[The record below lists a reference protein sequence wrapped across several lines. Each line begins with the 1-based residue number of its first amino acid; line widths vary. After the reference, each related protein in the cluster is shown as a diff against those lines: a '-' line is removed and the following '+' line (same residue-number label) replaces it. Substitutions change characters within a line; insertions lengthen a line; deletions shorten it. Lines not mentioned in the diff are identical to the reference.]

1 MANLATLHSC
11 MRVLKSADNVAET
24 ASKVPFAQREQ
35 RQPFAIRPVNARE
48 IQRPASK
55 VEQAGIMDNAKPQQI
70 LAALREV
77 ANDSERTDLDAR
89 EKEALEMLGQ
99 LAEIKAQVLE
109 VRSDEFVAGRV
120 EEATAAQRA
129 QAEAAAKQ
137 LKRTRQEAEVLRAE
151 LGELDEALDAVE
163 ARKRARQERLRAEAA
178 AAPAPAEAA
187 GGEEDPAKLQLDLV
201 AVKVKE
207 AEVEEAVLLAVQR
220 EAQAAARREAVA
232 ESKRAEEVRLASRL
246 AQAEGRLKDDP
257 DFQAALARVHA
268 AGAARA
274 TADAAAKQADAHLEA
289 LQAPPPPPPRT
300 KWTRRVPHP
309 VLIGHVASLAP
320 Y

>member
-24 ASKVPFAQREQ
+24 ASKVQFAQREQ

-207 AEVEEAVLLAVQR
+207 AEVEAI
-220 EAQAAARREAVA
+220 
-232 ESKRAEEVRLASRL
+232 S
-246 AQAEGRLKDDP
+246 
-257 DFQAALARVHA
+257 FF
-268 AGAARA
+268 
-274 TADAAAKQADAHLEA
+274 
-289 LQAPPPPPPRT
+289 
-300 KWTRRVPHP
+300 
-309 VLIGHVASLAP
+309 I
-320 Y
+320 